1 MTQTRLAPARPLP
14 LHGRMRMLIAA
25 AALAAFAPAARAAE
39 PPVLASYTAYFSG
52 FSVATL
58 DAALRLDG
66 ERYSLAAL
74 MRTAGILA
82 AFVRGEQTAEVEGIV
97 QPATAV
103 GLAPSRYA
111 MEGRWRDRLR
121 RIAMRWPGGEPEVLA
136 LIPANTEEREPVP
149 PELQRG
155 TIDTMTA
162 LVALLRRATETGR
175 CEGEAALFDGRRRTD
190 VTARTDGEDTLREHR
205 WGIFAGPALRCTVEG
220 RQVAGFWSGQN
231 RDEAGTPRSA
241 TAWLARPEP
250 GMPLIPVRIEA
261 ETGWGPVYIH
271 LTRIGRGDLALPTRE
286 SRN

>member
-1 MTQTRLAPARPLP
+1 MTRSRLAPRPRAH
-14 LHGRMRMLIAA
+14 LHRCMRTLIVAV
-25 AALAAFAPAARAAE
+25 LVVLAPAARAAE
-39 PPVLASYTAYFSG
+39 TPVLASYTAYFSG

-58 DAALRLDG
+58 DAALRLEA
-66 ERYSLAAL
+66 ERYRLAAL
-74 MRTAGILA
+74 MRTTGILA
-82 AFVRGEQTAEVEGIV
+82 AFIRGEQTAEVEGV
-97 QPATAV
+97 V
-103 GLAPSRYA
+103 HREGSVRLAPERYA

-136 LIPANTEEREPVP
+136 LIPANTDEREPVP
-149 PELQRG
+149 VELQRG

-162 LVALLRRATETGR
+162 LVGLLRRAAETGR

-190 VTARTDGEDTLREHR
+190 VTARTEGEDTLHAHR
-205 WGIFAGPALRCTVEG
+205 WGIFAGPALRCSVEG
-220 RQVAGFWSGQN
+220 RQVAGFWTG
-231 RDEAGTPRSA
+231 RDREEAGKPRSA

-271 LTRIGRGDLALPTRE
+271 LTRIGRGELPLSTRE

>member
-1 MTQTRLAPARPLP
+1 
-14 LHGRMRMLIAA
+14 MRTLIAA
-25 AALAAFAPAARAAE
+25 AALAALAPAARAAE
-39 PPVLASYTAYFSG
+39 PPVLAAYTAYFSG

-58 DAALRLDG
+58 DAALYFDA
-66 ERYSLAAL
+66 ERYRLAAL

-82 AFVRGEQTAEVEGIV
+82 AFVRGEQTAEVEGLV
-97 QPATAV
+97 QPASSV
-103 GLAPSRYA
+103 GLAPTRYA

-121 RIAMRWPGGEPEVLA
+121 RIAMRWPGGQPEVLA

-149 PELQRG
+149 LELQRG

-162 LVALLRRATETGR
+162 LVSLLRRATETGR

-190 VTARTDGEDTLREHR
+190 VAARTDGEDTLHPHR
-205 WGIFAGPALRCTVEG
+205 WGIFAGRALRCTVEG
-220 RQVAGFWSGQN
+220 RQIAGFWSGQN

-271 LTRIGRGDLALPTRE
+271 LTRIGRGELALPTQQ

>member
-1 MTQTRLAPARPLP
+1 MTRSRIAPVRALP
-14 LHGRMRMLIAA
+14 IHECMRTLIAA
-25 AALAAFAPAARAAE
+25 AALAALAPAARAAE

-58 DAALRLDG
+58 DAALRLEA
-66 ERYSLAAL
+66 ERYRLAAL
-74 MRTAGILA
+74 MRTTGVLA
-82 AFVRGEQTAEVEGIV
+82 AFVRGEQTAEVEGVV
-97 QPATAV
+97 QADSGV
-103 GLAPSRYA
+103 GLAPARYA

-121 RIAMRWPGGEPEVLA
+121 RIAMRWLGGEPEVLA

-149 PELQRG
+149 TELQRG

-162 LVALLRRATETGR
+162 IVSLLRRVTETGR

-190 VTARTDGEDTLREHR
+190 VSARTEGEDTLHAHR

-220 RQVAGFWSGQN
+220 RQVAGFWSGQS
-231 RDEAGTPRSA
+231 RDEAGTPRTA

-271 LTRIGRGDLALPTRE
+271 LTRIGRGELALPTQE

>member
-1 MTQTRLAPARPLP
+1 MTRSRLAPLRALP
-14 LHGRMRMLIAA
+14 INDRMRTLIAA
-25 AALAAFAPAARAAE
+25 AALAALAPAVRAAE
-39 PPVLASYTAYFSG
+39 PPLLASYTAYFSG
-52 FSVATL
+52 FSVVTL
-58 DAALRLDG
+58 DAALRLEA
-66 ERYSLAAL
+66 ERYRLAAL
-74 MRTAGILA
+74 MRTTGILA
-82 AFVRGEQTAEVEGIV
+82 AFLRGEQTAEVEGVV
-97 QPATAV
+97 QPGSGV
-103 GLAPSRYA
+103 GLAPARYA

-149 PELQRG
+149 VELQRG
-155 TIDTMTA
+155 TIDTLTA
-162 LVALLRRATETGR
+162 IVSLLRRVTETGR

-190 VTARTDGEDTLREHR
+190 VAAHTQGEETLHAHR

-271 LTRIGRGDLALPTRE
+271 LTRIGRGELPLPTQE

>member
-1 MTQTRLAPARPLP
+1 MTQSRLAPDGALP
-14 LHGRMRMLIAA
+14 QDDRMRMLIAA
-25 AALAAFAPAARAAE
+25 AALAALAPAARAAE

-58 DAALRLDG
+58 DAALRWDG
-66 ERYSLAAL
+66 QRYHFAAL

-82 AFVRGEQTAEVEGIV
+82 AFVRGEQIAEVEGVV
-97 QPATAV
+97 QPGSRL
-103 GLAPSRYA
+103 GLAPARYT

-121 RIAMRWPGGEPEVLA
+121 RIAMRWPSGEPEVLT

-155 TIDTMTA
+155 TVDTLTA

-190 VTARTDGEDTLREHR
+190 VTARTEGEDTLHAHR

-220 RQVAGFWSGQN
+220 RQLAGFWSGQN
-231 RDEAGTPRSA
+231 RDEAGAPRSA

-271 LTRIGRGDLALPTRE
+271 LTRVGRDELARPTRE

>member
-1 MTQTRLAPARPLP
+1 
-14 LHGRMRMLIAA
+14 MRILFAT
-25 AALAAFAPAARAAE
+25 AALAALAPAARAAE

-58 DAALRLDG
+58 DAALHLDA
-66 ERYSLAAL
+66 ERYRLAAL

-82 AFVRGEQTAEVEGIV
+82 AFIRGEQTAEVEGVVRPNSGI
-97 QPATAV
+97 
-103 GLAPSRYA
+103 GLAPARYA

-149 PELQRG
+149 AELRHG
-155 TIDTMTA
+155 TIDTLSA
-162 LVALLRRATETGR
+162 IVSLLRRVTETGR

-220 RQVAGFWSGQN
+220 RQVAGFRSGQS
-231 RDEAGTPRSA
+231 RDEAGTPLSA
-241 TAWLARPEP
+241 TAWLARPGP
-250 GMPLIPVRIEA
+250 GLPLIPVRIEA
-261 ETGWGPVYIH
+261 ETGWGPVYVH
-271 LTRIGRGDLALPTRE
+271 LTRIGRGELALPTQD